1 MHQPTVLRMEVFLC
15 VNMNINFPSDPS
27 EKSQRLLR
35 FSLVSLEIK
44 LEKSRWS
51 GRAEERERE
60 RVCLTKDVRDT
71 ELPGKGRRG
80 RPRRR
85 FADGEDVEVVGAKAG
100 DTDGDEDESKADDPM
115 WQNRRWEQCLK

>member
-1 MHQPTVLRMEVFLC
+1 MHQPTVLRMEFFLC

-60 RVCLTKDVRDT
+60 SMS
-71 ELPGKGRRG
+71 
-80 RPRRR
+80 
-85 FADGEDVEVVGAKAG
+85 
-100 DTDGDEDESKADDPM
+100 DEG
-115 WQNRRWEQCLK
+115 C